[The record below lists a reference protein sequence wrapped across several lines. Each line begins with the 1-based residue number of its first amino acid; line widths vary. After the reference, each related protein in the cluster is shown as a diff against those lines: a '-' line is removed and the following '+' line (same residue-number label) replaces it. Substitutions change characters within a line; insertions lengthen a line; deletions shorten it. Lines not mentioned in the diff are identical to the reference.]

1 MKKEHKILI
10 FLFTI
15 TVIFLISCKSKPQT
29 VPGEKPKPKEGQT
42 QAADTEKAQLR
53 NELAAI
59 EGENGKLKKAR
70 EKAVSL
76 GADTVYPELLAATDE
91 LAQKAKTDSENG
103 NLKDALAKYKE
114 AIEQYNTLSNMLEN
128 SAMREEIEQNDFK
141 GLMPE
146 YYTEAEELSKNAALE
161 LENTAPNYKTV
172 KEKAERA
179 GMLYEKILTAGYFGS
194 AKSIR
199 AEARKAKEKCDSIKV
214 ARSRTEEYNKA
225 VLTYNTGKVYAEENK
240 YKEAYNSYKT
250 ARDLFLGLYDEV
262 FVKRQEASTA
272 IDGATKKQRESSK
285 LAREADKEAPLAP
298 AAKGFE
304 KDEKLEL
311 EDKSSPTSSKIE
323 EIVPD
328 EPENTPN
335 GSAGK

>member
-1 MKKEHKILI
+1 MRKTQKVLI
-10 FLFTI
+10 F
-15 TVIFLISCKSKPQT
+15 FLMVTAVVLSSCKSTPKAVQND
-29 VPGEKPKPKEGQT
+29 KPKPNTAAAQAEKER
-42 QAADTEKAQLR
+42 L
-53 NELAAI
+53 LAEIAKI
-59 EGENGKLKKAR
+59 EGENGKLQKAR

-76 GADTVYPELLAATDE
+76 EADTAYPQQFTAADE
-91 LAQKAKTDSENG
+91 LAEKAKADAAGG
-103 NLKDALAKYKE
+103 NLKEALAKYNE
-114 AIEQYNTLSNMLEN
+114 AINRYDTLSGLMEVAAMRKEIEEHKFEKYNPEAYSKANGLWENTTQELEN
-128 SAMREEIEQNDFK
+128 S
-141 GLMPE
+141 
-146 YYTEAEELSKNAALE
+146 S
-161 LENTAPNYKTV
+161 PNYKTV
-172 KEKAERA
+172 RENSEKTAE
-179 GMLYEKILTAGYFGS
+179 LYKTILNAGYYDLTK
-194 AKSIR
+194 AAQAAAR
-199 AEARKAKEKCDSIKV
+199 AAKEKCDSIKV

-285 LAREADKEAPLAP
+285 LAREADKEAPLTP
-298 AAKGFE
+298 TAKGFE

>member
-42 QAADTEKAQLR
+42 QAADAEKAQLR

-76 GADTVYPELLAATDE
+76 GADTVYPELLAAIDE

-172 KEKAERA
+172 KQNPYGRKHEKPKKNAIPLRLPAAER
-179 GMLYEKILTAGYFGS
+179 K
-194 AKSIR
+194 
-199 AEARKAKEKCDSIKV
+199 
-214 ARSRTEEYNKA
+214 
-225 VLTYNTGKVYAEENK
+225 NT
-240 YKEAYNSYKT
+240 
-250 ARDLFLGLYDEV
+250 
-262 FVKRQEASTA
+262 
-272 IDGATKKQRESSK
+272 TK
-285 LAREADKEAPLAP
+285 P
-298 AAKGFE
+298 F
-304 KDEKLEL
+304 
-311 EDKSSPTSSKIE
+311 
-323 EIVPD
+323 
-328 EPENTPN
+328 
-335 GSAGK
+335 